1 MNSNKH
7 AGLIVLA
14 AALLAAPLAA
24 VHAADAVQWSTTVTP
39 VKAADGSTQYRLDF
53 TGRITPGYIV
63 YGSDFESGLGPNPTR
78 VRYEP
83 AAAVTPRERL
93 LSTGARKGTD
103 KSFNT
108 PYTYFEGEA
117 KLSQVVTVAAGARTV
132 TGTIRGQTCHEAD
145 GTCQLFRAS
154 FELPLP

>member
-1 MNSNKH
+1 MKKNKH
-7 AGLIVLA
+7 AGMPVLL

-24 VHAADAVQWSTTVTP
+24 VHAADAVQWSTTVVP

-63 YGSDFESGLGPNPTR
+63 YGSDFKSGLGPNPTR

-83 AAAVTPRERL
+83 AAAVTPKDGL
-93 LSTGARKGTD
+93 LSTGTRKGTD

-117 KLSQVVTVAAGARTV
+117 KLSQVITVAPGTRSV
-132 TGTIRGQTCHEAD
+132 TGSIRGQTCHEAD